1 MKNIFTKIIQS
12 LRKIETRWI
21 TIFLPVLL
29 LGIFF
34 FFITL
39 NNVYTETYDIDRF
52 NKARETIRSPITIED
67 EEETNRKTQETYQS
81 VEDRYTIQEEI
92 TEEQVSY
99 VSEIFDAITKLEE
112 EEGKKKDS
120 ELSSQEKVQH
130 LKQILSS
137 DITE

>member
-1 MKNIFTKIIQS
+1 
-12 LRKIETRWI
+12 
-21 TIFLPVLL
+21 
-29 LGIFF
+29 
-34 FFITL
+34 
-39 NNVYTETYDIDRF
+39 
-52 NKARETIRSPITIED
+52 
-67 EEETNRKTQETYQS
+67 
-81 VEDRYTIQEEI
+81 EI

-137 DITE
+137 DITETINDGVLFELIGISKDEREEGEKLLIPSIKNAMEKGVRQENKQSALTEVKQDIKYSQLTDDMKH